1 VSPALSRG
9 RHTTRVVHPC
19 LCDQLMHRCGPVF
32 CFHWQAQHSFLISA
46 YVFFDHFF
54 SAGGADTP
62 GPRRRRA
69 YYVRVFADRTVGQRS
84 RLMQAP
90 FEPPSGSNPF
100 TSVPAPAAEPQLPGL
115 WHLTWPLFIS
125 LSLSLSLIFS
135 DAYFLSRISDAA
147 AGAAGALNPLL
158 GATLVLF
165 SSIGQ
170 AGASVAGRLLG
181 ARRHSELPSTYLA
194 LVAFNLLVGLAVSAV
209 LFSLHSI
216 LPGWLGLRGAS
227 ATYGKTYLGVLGGF
241 QFLKAVQIAYGNVLN
256 SRGETRWV
264 MIEAVAT
271 NVTNIS
277 LNAAMAKGLW
287 GLPEPSVATVTG
299 ATVMSLGFGMLFT
312 IAVVH
317 WKLRVRF
324 PLRSSFRQVRERLR
338 PILQIGLPASS
349 EPISY
354 QTSQIVINLFVIS
367 YGARALAARTY
378 VSSFFSVSTILWS
391 IALGI
396 GTQIAISHRVGAGRF
411 EEANLVLHRALAL
424 AIGGNLL
431 IAILLAVFQ
440 RQLLGLLTQDMQIL
454 RLAAPL
460 FGIAIV
466 GEMGRAVNI
475 VAGGA
480 LRSSGDARFSAV
492 VGGSM
497 MWFIGVT
504 GAFVFGSLL
513 GLGLTGIWLGMAL
526 DETTRGVVNYRR
538 WRTGRWRTFSALAPA
553 ASPVTH

>member
-1 VSPALSRG
+1 
-9 RHTTRVVHPC
+9 
-19 LCDQLMHRCGPVF
+19 
-32 CFHWQAQHSFLISA
+32 
-46 YVFFDHFF
+46 
-54 SAGGADTP
+54 
-62 GPRRRRA
+62 
-69 YYVRVFADRTVGQRS
+69 
-84 RLMQAP
+84 MQAP
-90 FEPPSGSNPF
+90 LEQPSLSNPLASVSPPS
-100 TSVPAPAAEPQLPGL
+100 AEPELPGL
-115 WHLTWPLFIS
+115 WRLTWPLFIS
-125 LSLSLSLIFS
+125 LSLSLSLIFT
-135 DAYFLSRISDAA
+135 DAFFLSRISDAA

-158 GATLVLF
+158 GATVVLF

-170 AGASVAGRLLG
+170 AGSSVAGRLLG
-181 ARRHSELPSTYLA
+181 ARRHSELPASYLA
-194 LVAFNLLVGLAVSAV
+194 LVGFNLVVGIAVSAL
-209 LFSLHSI
+209 LFALHPY

-227 ATYGKTYLGVLGGF
+227 EGYGKVYLAVLGGF
-241 QFLKAVQIAYGNVLN
+241 QFLKAIQIAYGNVLN

-299 ATVMSLGFGMLFT
+299 ATVISLGFGMLFT

-317 WKLRVRF
+317 LKLRIRF
-324 PLRSSFRQVRERLR
+324 PLRLPWSQLRASLR
-338 PILQIGLPASS
+338 PILQIGLPAAS

-378 VSSFFSVSTILWS
+378 VSSFISVSTILWS

-396 GTQIAISHRVGAGRF
+396 GTQIAISHRVGAGQL
-411 EEANLVLHRALAL
+411 EEANRVLHRALVL

-431 IAILLAVFQ
+431 IAILLAILQ
-440 RQLLGLLTQDMQIL
+440 RQLLGFLTQDAQIL

-504 GAFVFGSLL
+504 GAFVFGTLL

-526 DETTRGVVNYRR
+526 DETTRGVVNYLR

-553 ASPVTH
+553 ASPVAH

>member
-1 VSPALSRG
+1 
-9 RHTTRVVHPC
+9 
-19 LCDQLMHRCGPVF
+19 
-32 CFHWQAQHSFLISA
+32 
-46 YVFFDHFF
+46 
-54 SAGGADTP
+54 
-62 GPRRRRA
+62 
-69 YYVRVFADRTVGQRS
+69 
-84 RLMQAP
+84 MQAP
-90 FEPPSGSNPF
+90 LEQPPGDNPLA
-100 TSVPAPAAEPQLPGL
+100 SVVALPAGPELPGL
-115 WHLTWPLFIS
+115 WRLTWPLFVS
-125 LSLSLSLIFS
+125 LSLSLSLIFA
-135 DAYFLSRISDAA
+135 DAFFLSRISDAA

-181 ARRHSELPSTYLA
+181 ARRHGELPATYLA
-194 LVAFNLLVGLAVSAV
+194 LLVFNFAIGIAISALLFL
-209 LFSLHSI
+209 LHPY

-227 ATYGKTYLGVLGGF
+227 EAFGKTYLGVLGSF

-271 NVTNIS
+271 NVSNIS
-277 LNAAMAKGLW
+277 LNMAMAKGLW
-287 GLPEPSVATVTG
+287 GLPRPSVAAVTG
-299 ATVMSLGFGMLFT
+299 ATVISLAFGMLFT

-317 WKLRVRF
+317 LKLRIRF
-324 PLRSSFRQVRERLR
+324 PLTISFRELRESLR
-338 PILQIGLPASS
+338 PILRIGLPSAS

-354 QTSQIVINLFVIS
+354 QSAQIVINLFVIS
-367 YGARALAARTY
+367 YGASALAARTY
-378 VSSFFSVSTILWS
+378 VSSFISISTILWS

-396 GTQIAISHRVGAGRF
+396 GTQIAIAHRVGAGKF
-411 EEANLVLHRALAL
+411 EEANRELHRALVL

-431 IAILLAVFQ
+431 IAILLAVCH
-440 RQLLGLLTQDMQIL
+440 RQLLGFLTEDPQIL

-497 MWFIGVT
+497 MWCIGV
-504 GAFVFGSLL
+504 AFAFIFGTLF
-513 GLGLTGIWLGMAL
+513 GLGLTGIWIGMAL
-526 DETTRGVVNYRR
+526 DETSRGVVNYLR

-553 ASPVTH
+553 TAPAAH

>member
-1 VSPALSRG
+1 
-9 RHTTRVVHPC
+9 
-19 LCDQLMHRCGPVF
+19 
-32 CFHWQAQHSFLISA
+32 
-46 YVFFDHFF
+46 
-54 SAGGADTP
+54 
-62 GPRRRRA
+62 
-69 YYVRVFADRTVGQRS
+69 
-84 RLMQAP
+84 MQAP
-90 FEPPSGSNPF
+90 LEQPPASNPLASAPPPS
-100 TSVPAPAAEPQLPGL
+100 AETELPGL
-115 WHLTWPLFIS
+115 WRLTWPLFIS
-125 LSLSLSLIFS
+125 LSLSLSLIFA
-135 DAYFLSRISDAA
+135 DAFFLSRISDAA

-158 GATLVLF
+158 GATVVLF
-165 SSIGQ
+165 ASIGQ
-170 AGASVAGRLLG
+170 GGASVAGRLLG
-181 ARRHSELPSTYLA
+181 ARRHSELPASYLA
-194 LVAFNLLVGLAVSAV
+194 LVAFNLVVGLAVSGL
-209 LFSLHSI
+209 LFLLHPY

-227 ATYGKTYLGVLGGF
+227 EGYGKVYLAVLGGF
-241 QFLKAVQIAYGNVLN
+241 QFLKAIQIAYGNVLN

-287 GLPEPSVATVTG
+287 GLPAPSVGTVTG
-299 ATVMSLGFGMLFT
+299 ATVISLGFGMLFT

-317 WKLRVRF
+317 LKLRIRF
-324 PLRSSFRQVRERLR
+324 PWHLSWSQLRASLR
-338 PILQIGLPASS
+338 PILQIGLPAAS
-349 EPISY
+349 EPIAY
-354 QTSQIVINLFVIS
+354 QTSQIVINLIVIS
-367 YGARALAARTY
+367 YGASALAARTY
-378 VSSFFSVSTILWS
+378 VSSFISVSTILWS

-396 GTQIAISHRVGAGRF
+396 GTQIAISHRVGAGQF
-411 EEANLVLHRALAL
+411 EAANRVLHRALSL

-431 IAILLAVFQ
+431 IAILLTVLQ
-440 RQLLGLLTQDMQIL
+440 RQLLGLLTQDAQIL

-497 MWFIGVT
+497 MWLIGVS

-526 DETTRGVVNYRR
+526 DETTRGVVNYLR
-538 WRTGRWRTFSALAPA
+538 WRTGRWRTFSALSPA
-553 ASPVTH
+553 ASPVAH

>member
-1 VSPALSRG
+1 
-9 RHTTRVVHPC
+9 
-19 LCDQLMHRCGPVF
+19 
-32 CFHWQAQHSFLISA
+32 
-46 YVFFDHFF
+46 
-54 SAGGADTP
+54 
-62 GPRRRRA
+62 
-69 YYVRVFADRTVGQRS
+69 
-84 RLMQAP
+84 MQAP
-90 FEPPSGSNPF
+90 AEQPPASNPLASVPPPSS
-100 TSVPAPAAEPQLPGL
+100 SEPELPGL
-115 WHLTWPLFIS
+115 WRLTWPLFIS
-125 LSLSLSLIFS
+125 LSLSLSLIFA
-135 DAYFLSRISDAA
+135 DAFFLSRISDDA

-158 GATLVLF
+158 GATVVLF

-181 ARRHSELPSTYLA
+181 ARRYGELPATYLA
-194 LVAFNLLVGLAVSAV
+194 LVAFNLVVGVAVSGL
-209 LFSLHSI
+209 LFALHPF
-216 LPGWLGLRGAS
+216 LPGWIGLRGAS
-227 ATYGKTYLGVLGGF
+227 EAYGETYLGVLGGF
-241 QFLKAVQIAYGNVLN
+241 QFLKAIQIAYGNVLN
-256 SRGETRWV
+256 SRGQTRWV

-287 GLPEPSVATVTG
+287 GLPAPSVATVTG
-299 ATVMSLGFGMLFT
+299 ATVISLGFGMLFT

-317 WKLRVRF
+317 LKLRIRF
-324 PLRSSFRQVRERLR
+324 PLRLPLARLRECLR
-338 PILQIGLPASS
+338 PILQIGLPAAS

-367 YGARALAARTY
+367 YGASALAARTY
-378 VSSFFSVSTILWS
+378 VSSFISVSTILWS

-396 GTQIAISHRVGAGRF
+396 GTQIAISHRVGAGQF
-411 EEANLVLHRALAL
+411 EAANAVLHRALAL

-431 IAILLAVFQ
+431 IAILLALFHA
-440 RQLLGLLTQDMQIL
+440 QLLGLLTQDALIL

-497 MWFIGVT
+497 MWLIGVT

-553 ASPVTH
+553 ASPVAH

>member
-1 VSPALSRG
+1 
-9 RHTTRVVHPC
+9 
-19 LCDQLMHRCGPVF
+19 
-32 CFHWQAQHSFLISA
+32 
-46 YVFFDHFF
+46 
-54 SAGGADTP
+54 
-62 GPRRRRA
+62 
-69 YYVRVFADRTVGQRS
+69 
-84 RLMQAP
+84 MQVP
-90 FEPPSGSNPF
+90 LEQPPGSNPLA
-100 TSVPAPAAEPQLPGL
+100 SIPAPSSDPELPGL
-115 WHLTWPLFIS
+115 WRLTWPLFVS
-125 LSLSLSLIFS
+125 LSLSFSLIFS
-135 DAYFLSRISDAA
+135 DAFFLSRISDSA

-158 GATLVLF
+158 GATVVLF

-170 AGASVAGRLLG
+170 AGASIAGRLQG
-181 ARRHSELPSTYLA
+181 ARRYAELPATYLA
-194 LVAFNLLVGLAVSAV
+194 LLAFNLAVGILVSAL
-209 LFSLHSI
+209 LFLLHPY

-227 ATYGKTYLGVLGGF
+227 EAYGKTYLAMLGGF
-241 QFLKAVQIAYGNVLN
+241 QFLKAVQIAYGNMLN

-277 LNAAMAKGLW
+277 LNMALAKGLW
-287 GLPEPSVATVTG
+287 GLPKPSVATVTG
-299 ATVMSLGFGMLFT
+299 ATVISLAFGMLFT

-317 WKLRVRF
+317 SKLRIRF
-324 PLRSSFRQVRERLR
+324 PLGISLSRLRDCLR
-338 PILQIGLPASS
+338 PILRIGLPAAS

-378 VSSFFSVSTILWS
+378 VSSFISISTILWS

-396 GTQIAISHRVGAGRF
+396 GTQIAISHRVGAGQF
-411 EEANLVLHRALAL
+411 EEANRVLHRALVL

-431 IAILLAVFQ
+431 IAILLAVFR
-440 RQLLGLLTQDMQIL
+440 RQLLGFLTQDPQIL

-513 GLGLTGIWLGMAL
+513 GLGLTGVWLGMAL
-526 DETTRGVVNYRR
+526 DETARGVVNYRR
-538 WRTGRWRTFSALAPA
+538 WRTGRWRTFSVLAPA
-553 ASPVTH
+553 VSPAAH

>member
-1 VSPALSRG
+1 
-9 RHTTRVVHPC
+9 
-19 LCDQLMHRCGPVF
+19 
-32 CFHWQAQHSFLISA
+32 
-46 YVFFDHFF
+46 
-54 SAGGADTP
+54 
-62 GPRRRRA
+62 
-69 YYVRVFADRTVGQRS
+69 
-84 RLMQAP
+84 MQAP
-90 FEPPSGSNPF
+90 
-100 TSVPAPAAEPQLPGL
+100 PAPPPGDSRPASATSPAVEPELPGL
-115 WHLTWPLFIS
+115 WRLTWPLFIS
-125 LSLSLSLIFS
+125 LSLSLSLIFA
-135 DAYFLSRISDAA
+135 DAFFLSRISDAA

-181 ARRHSELPSTYLA
+181 ARRYDELPATYLA
-194 LVAFNLLVGLAVSAV
+194 LLVFNFAIGIAVSG
-209 LFSLHSI
+209 LLYLLHPY

-227 ATYGKTYLGVLGGF
+227 EVFGRTYLGVLGSF

-277 LNAAMAKGLW
+277 LNMAMAKGLW
-287 GLPEPSVATVTG
+287 GLPRPSVVAVTG
-299 ATVMSLGFGMLFT
+299 ATVISLGFGMLFT

-317 WKLRVRF
+317 WKMRIRF
-324 PLRSSFRQVRERLR
+324 PLHISFRELRERLR
-338 PILQIGLPASS
+338 PILRIGLPSAS

-354 QTSQIVINLFVIS
+354 QSAQIVINLFVIS
-367 YGARALAARTY
+367 YGASALAARTY
-378 VSSFFSVSTILWS
+378 VSSFISISTILWS
-391 IALGI
+391 IALGV
-396 GTQIAISHRVGAGRF
+396 GTQIAIAHRVGAGKF
-411 EEANLVLHRALAL
+411 EEANRELHRALVL

-431 IAILLAVFQ
+431 IAILLAVFH
-440 RQLLGLLTQDMQIL
+440 RQLLGFLTEDPQIL
-454 RLAAPL
+454 RLSAPL
-460 FGIAIV
+460 FGIAII

-497 MWFIGVT
+497 MWLIGVSS
-504 GAFVFGSLL
+504 AFLFGTLF

-526 DETTRGVVNYRR
+526 DETTRGVVNYLR
-538 WRTGRWRTFSALAPA
+538 WRTGRWRTFAALAPA
-553 ASPVTH
+553 AAPVAH